1 MAVILE
7 YIILLITQCDYFYL
21 NVVQHFAVS

>member
-7 YIILLITQCDYFYL
+7 YIILLITHCDDFYL
-21 NVVQHFAVS
+21 NVQHFAVS